1 MGRKFPEVT
10 RDEFRAIDAVY
21 DAYMALNAAQSLR
34 RLGVVPRHDG
44 HADAM
49 GLVADS
55 ARAAFRILGFTRGEA
70 RRIWAEMVDNG
81 SGTEWNVRLLRDG
94 VIAVNDGRY

>member
-10 RDEFRAIDAVY
+10 RDEFRAIDAIY
-21 DAYMALNAAQSLR
+21 DAYMALNAADTPLAWS
-34 RLGVVPRHDG
+34 PRHDG

-70 RRIWAEMVDNG
+70 RRVWAEMVDNG

-94 VIAVNDGRY
+94 VIAVNDGRI